1 MQHIGIQW
9 LVMFYMVHRKP
20 LDRLALHA
28 TSLEFLHP
36 ENDEPVRFEARNPLL
51 HNNSTTP

>member
-1 MQHIGIQW
+1 MAMQHIGHPVVGDVLHGAQK
-9 LVMFYMVHRKP
+9 KP

-36 ENDEPVRFEARNPLL
+36 ENDEPVRFEARNPFA
-51 HNNSTTP
+51 TQ